1 MDTLGFRLWRM
12 EPMLH
17 LYYAALFAVIAANVA
32 IIVIALAIRRV
43 ELRRRWPRGLA
54 TFALGTKK
62 RGRPSG
68 VV

>member
-1 MDTLGFRLWRM
+1 MDTLGFRLWIR

-32 IIVIALAIRRV
+32 IIAIVLAIRRV
-43 ELRRRWPRGLA
+43 ELRRRWPRGSA

-62 RGRPSG
+62 RGGPL
-68 VV
+68 